1 MERSLSS
8 LPDTGVCPHPAA
20 WSFQQ
25 SSSTYTLA
33 PATINGSSPGQA
45 SVSSLLLCSNLLS
58 FQRVPCHFHLMNP
71 VHLLG
76 LAQRPPSAWNLL
88 WLPSSR
94 FKVTPLSSMLPQ
106 YFEALMTHHIP
117 SDYISLQIQ
126 FFTNSFT
133 QKIFIILPHAGFIL
147 GNTFTLEIKTGRKD
161 K

>member
-1 MERSLSS
+1 MEPSLASFIQIQSDPS
-8 LPDTGVCPHPAA
+8 LIYV
-20 WSFQQ
+20 
-25 SSSTYTLA
+25 
-33 PATINGSSPGQA
+33 
-45 SVSSLLLCSNLLS
+45 
-58 FQRVPCHFHLMNP
+58 
-71 VHLLG
+71 
-76 LAQRPPSAWNLL
+76 
-88 WLPSSR
+88 
-94 FKVTPLSSMLPQ
+94 PQ